1 MMRIEMM
8 KKGLKMMKKLKIVHN
23 LIQNNHRIIME
34 GLHLNKMVILLMQWM
49 KQRYLLLNFMDKKT
63 LNKFTLLWINM

>member
-1 MMRIEMM
+1 
-8 KKGLKMMKKLKIVHN
+8 
-23 LIQNNHRIIME
+23 
-34 GLHLNKMVILLMQWM
+34 MQWM